1 MISFLFSRKHIF
13 FSDDDPRAEQIEGMK
28 KQEKAMKDEKL
39 AMNEQLTQWKEHE
52 KSLQGEVRRFK
63 NQVQPEL
70 KKKLI
75 EVDGEISQ
83 TVKSI
88 QELRKAID
96 QVDLWGTTGQKDQSV
111 LEAKLNWKQQISQ
124 LEEKLK
130 QLKEAKTHFDDQL
143 KQVQAAITNYTQQ
156 IQQLQQN
163 MQMLQNKMRQ
173 TDVSLKILKINLTAQ
188 AGIAQKQKQVSKD
201 SKQKM
206 QAVEAEQS
214 QSSG

>member
-1 MISFLFSRKHIF
+1 MLSYLFSRKNIF
-13 FSDDDPRAEQIEGMK
+13 FDDNDPRAEQIEGMK

-39 AMNEQLTQWKEHE
+39 AMNEQLTQWKEQE
-52 KSLQGEVRRFK
+52 KTLQGETRRLK
-63 NQVQPEL
+63 NQALPEI

-96 QVDLWGTTGQKDQSV
+96 QVDLWGTTGQADKSV
-111 LEAKLNWKQQISQ
+111 LEAKLSWKQQISQ
-124 LEEKLK
+124 LEDKLK
-130 QLKEAKTHFDDQL
+130 QLKEAKAHFDDQL
-143 KQVQAAITNYTQQ
+143 KQIQAAITNYTQQ
-156 IQQLQQN
+156 VQQLQQN
-163 MQMLQNKMRQ
+163 IQMLQNKIRQ

-201 SKQKM
+201 SKQKV